1 MLAALSRHDG
11 DEAAFAGADGSKLA
25 DALDELA
32 TSKAAAALLVDTSD
46 YVELFSAALA
56 DRVVRPPPR
65 PGARVRILGTIE
77 ARLTE
82 CDRVVLGGL
91 VEGTWPPESRADA
104 WLSRPMRL
112 DLGLDLP
119 ERRVGLTAHDFAQLL
134 GAEEVILSHAAKIA
148 GTPTVP
154 SRFVQR
160 LAAVAG
166 AERWKAAI
174 HRGEAYLSWARA
186 LDRPEHV
193 AAAAQP
199 APKPPAAARPKRLSV
214 TDIEDW
220 LRDPYTIYAKYILR
234 LAPLDAV
241 DLSPGAAERGTIIHN
256 AIRDFTERYRDRLP
270 ADPARELIELG
281 RPHFAEL
288 DDFPEAR
295 AFWWPRFQRIAHW
308 FAGWEAARRPDI
320 RALVAEIRGKIE
332 IPLPEDA
339 FTLNGIA
346 DRIERHADGRYVIL
360 DYKTGSARTEK
371 QVRTGLAPQLTLEA
385 AILRKGGFPDIA
397 ADSSV
402 AQIGYVL
409 LKGGAAARRTE
420 AHQLHRRHGRQP
432 GRSRIEKADRAR
444 RALRQGKRTLSLAGS
459 SDVDDPLRRLRSS
472 RARQGMVGDRRRDR
486 RHLGQRMRTAASIPS
501 EVRRKQ
507 SEASD
512 PETSAW
518 VAANAGSGK
527 TYVLAQRVINLL
539 LKGVEPEKILCI
551 TFTKAAAA
559 NMAKRVFD
567 TLAEWTTLDD
577 ADLDDA
583 IRQSSKMAPDA
594 RRRALA
600 RRLFARALETPG
612 GLKVQTIHA
621 FCTQLLHQ
629 FPFEADVTARFSVLD
644 DAEQSQLL
652 EQLTLGVL
660 LEGAGNPGSALAQA
674 LNLAMTAAADRT
686 FRDVV
691 REAIGQGD
699 AISRWV
705 ESAGGVEAAI
715 ANLARALGVEPSD
728 SADEIEAEYFSG
740 AIIAPS
746 EWPAI
751 ANTIAR
757 GGKNDSDQ
765 AQRFAS
771 LPTLAG
777 SEQVE
782 TYLDIFCTAA
792 GSGRTARKTI
802 ITKAVGDAGIGAA
815 PARRAAAR
823 LGFAPAAARRGVAR
837 PQRRPCH
844 RRVRGGDALRQGEGA
859 PRAARL

>member
-1 MLAALSRHDG
+1 M
-11 DEAAFAGADGSKLA
+11 
-25 DALDELA
+25 
-32 TSKAAAALLVDTSD
+32 
-46 YVELFSAALA
+46 
-56 DRVVRPPPR
+56 
-65 PGARVRILGTIE
+65 
-77 ARLTE
+77 
-82 CDRVVLGGL
+82 
-91 VEGTWPPESRADA
+91 
-104 WLSRPMRL
+104 
-112 DLGLDLP
+112 
-119 ERRVGLTAHDFAQLL
+119 
-134 GAEEVILSHAAKIA
+134 
-148 GTPTVP
+148 
-154 SRFVQR
+154 
-160 LAAVAG
+160 
-166 AERWKAAI
+166 
-174 HRGEAYLSWARA
+174 
-186 LDRPEHV
+186 
-193 AAAAQP
+193 
-199 APKPPAAARPKRLSV
+199 
-214 TDIEDW
+214 
-220 LRDPYTIYAKYILR
+220 
-234 LAPLDAV
+234 
-241 DLSPGAAERGTIIHN
+241 
-256 AIRDFTERYRDRLP
+256 
-270 ADPARELIELG
+270 
-281 RPHFAEL
+281 
-288 DDFPEAR
+288 
-295 AFWWPRFQRIAHW
+295 
-308 FAGWEAARRPDI
+308 
-320 RALVAEIRGKIE
+320 
-332 IPLPEDA
+332 
-339 FTLNGIA
+339 
-346 DRIERHADGRYVIL
+346 
-360 DYKTGSARTEK
+360 
-371 QVRTGLAPQLTLEA
+371 
-385 AILRKGGFPDIA
+385 
-397 ADSSV
+397 
-402 AQIGYVL
+402 
-409 LKGGAAARRTE
+409 
-420 AHQLHRRHGRQP
+420 
-432 GRSRIEKADRAR
+432 
-444 RALRQGKRTLSLAGS
+444 
-459 SDVDDPLRRLRSS
+459 
-472 RARQGMVGDRRRDR
+472 
-486 RHLGQRMRTAASIPS
+486 
-501 EVRRKQ
+501 RRKQ

-577 ADLDDA
+577 AALDDA
-583 IRQSSKMAPDA
+583 IRQSSRMAPDA

-757 GGKNDSDQ
+757 GGKNDCDQ

-792 GSGRTARKTI
+792 GSGRTARKSI
-802 ITKAVGDAGIGAA
+802 ITKAVGD
-815 PARRAAAR
+815 PALAQR
-823 LGFAPAAARRGVAR
+823 LLDEQQRVWDLLQRRRGVALR
-837 PQRRPCH
+837 DRSAALVTVAYE
-844 RRVRGGDALRQGEGA
+844 VRDALRQREGA
-859 PRAARL
+859 PRPARLR